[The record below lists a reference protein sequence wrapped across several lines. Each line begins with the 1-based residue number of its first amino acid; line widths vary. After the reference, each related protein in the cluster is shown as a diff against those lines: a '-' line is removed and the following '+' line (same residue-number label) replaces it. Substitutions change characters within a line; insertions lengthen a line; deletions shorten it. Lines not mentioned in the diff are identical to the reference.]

1 MSKASP
7 KNSFKA
13 QYSESVLETIGKFF
27 LNVLRILVWLSVI
40 LILAI
45 MPFYFQEGYTHI
57 GSDKSYFFRK
67 ASVVLGRLILPV
79 WGGCIICYGIQLFI
93 HRKKGQLPQLFR
105 RLCITDYFA
114 FFYGVCD
121 IISYVCSDYK
131 ETALW
136 GTTGW
141 FMGLIPQLTLV
152 ALYFLIRFFQTKGEW
167 VVILNLLTSAIV
179 FVLGFLNRFAVFP
192 IPMKYSDQKTFIS
205 TIGNINWYCGYLV
218 AVFFVG
224 VGLLWL
230 DKGED
235 RRKTWPLC
243 GYVFVGFATLITQ
256 GSESGIFALAIVLFT
271 LFVLSAKD
279 GDLTREGRFW
289 LIILLLAMAG
299 IFTAVLRLAFPGHI
313 TFTSTL
319 GNLLTYSPLPFIMA
333 AAALAGIFMTYKG
346 KGISSTLLRRGMKIF
361 SKICCIAIPLLF
373 VIFIGMIAVNTV
385 RPGSLGVLSQMS
397 VFTFNDRWGSSRGA
411 TWSIG
416 LRCFMEQ
423 DFLHK
428 LTGVGPDCMANFLY
442 KDSSDSLLALARRAF
457 ENRRLTNAHCEI
469 LTILVNEGI
478 LGAIC
483 YGGMLISHAYSLIRS
498 RANNAY
504 AAACGLCVLAYFA
517 NNLWSFQQTMG
528 VVPLFVI
535 MGLGGYFLHRNENA
549 SNNSPD

>member
-1 MSKASP
+1 MSKASL

-13 QYSESVLETIGKFF
+13 QHSESVLETIGKFC
-27 LNVLRILVWLSVI
+27 LNVLKILVWLSVVLVLVI
-40 LILAI
+40 L
-45 MPFYFQEGYTHI
+45 PFYFQEGYTHI

-67 ASVVLGRLILPV
+67 ASVMLGRLILPV
-79 WGGCIICYGIQLFI
+79 WGGCILCYGMNLFI
-93 HRKKGQLPQLFR
+93 HKKKGQLPQLFR
-105 RLCITDYFA
+105 CLCITDYFA

-121 IISYVCSDYK
+121 IISYFCSDYK

-167 VVILNLLTSAIV
+167 VVILNLLASAIV

-192 IPMKYSDQKTFIS
+192 IPMKYSDRETFIS
-205 TIGNINWYCGYLV
+205 TIGNINWYCGYLM

-230 DKGED
+230 DQGED
-235 RRKTWPLC
+235 KRKTWLLC

-279 GDLTREGRFW
+279 GDLTRVGKFW

-299 IFTAVLRLAFPGHI
+299 IFTAALRLAFPGRI
-313 TFTSTL
+313 TFTFTL
-319 GNLLTYSPLPFIMA
+319 GDLLTYSPLSFIMA
-333 AAALAGIFMTYKG
+333 AAALAGVLTAHKG
-346 KGISSTLLRRGMKIF
+346 KGASVALLRRGMKIF
-361 SKICCIAIPLLF
+361 TKICCIAIPLLL
-373 VIFIGMIAVNTV
+373 VIFIGMIAMNTV
-385 RPGSLGVLSQMS
+385 HPGSLGALSQMS

-428 LTGVGPDCMANFLY
+428 LTGVGPDCMADFLY
-442 KDSSDSLLALARRAF
+442 KDSSDSLLALAQRAF
-457 ENRRLTNAHCEI
+457 EKMRLTNAHCEI

-483 YGGMLISHAYSLIRS
+483 YGGMLISQAYSLIRS
-498 RANNAY
+498 RVNNAY

-517 NNLWSFQQTMG
+517 NSLWSFQQTMG

-535 MGLGGYFLHRNENA
+535 MGLGGYFLHRGEE
-549 SNNSPD
+549 

>member
-1 MSKASP
+1 MSKASL

-13 QYSESVLETIGKFF
+13 QRSESVLESIGKFF

-40 LILAI
+40 LVLAI
-45 MPFYFQEGYTHI
+45 LPFYFQEGYTHI

-67 ASVVLGRLILPV
+67 SSVILGRLILPV
-79 WGGCIICYGIQLFI
+79 WGGGILCYGMNLFI
-93 HRKKGQLPQLFR
+93 HKKKELLPQWSR
-105 RLCITDYFA
+105 HLCITDYFA

-121 IISYVCSDYK
+121 IISYFCSNYK

-152 ALYFLIRFFQTKGEW
+152 ALYFLIRFFQTRGEW
-167 VVILNLLTSAIV
+167 VVILNLLASAIV
-179 FVLGFLNRFAVFP
+179 FVLGFLNRFAIFP
-192 IPMKYSDQKTFIS
+192 IPMKYSDRETFIS
-205 TIGNINWYCGYLV
+205 TVGNINWYCGYLM

-230 DKGED
+230 DKGGD
-235 RRKTWPLC
+235 KRKTWLLC
-243 GYVFVGFATLITQ
+243 GYVFAGFATLITQ
-256 GSESGIFALAIVLFT
+256 GSESGIFALAVVLFT
-271 LFVLSAKD
+271 LFALSAKD
-279 GDLTREGRFW
+279 GDPARVGRFW
-289 LIILLLAMAG
+289 LLILLLGMAG
-299 IFTAVLRLAFPGHI
+299 SFTAALRLAFPGRI
-313 TFTSTL
+313 TFTFAP
-319 GNLLTYSPLPFIMA
+319 GDLLTYSPLPFIMA

-346 KGISSTLLRRGMKIF
+346 KGASDTLLQSGMKIF
-361 SKICCIAIPLLF
+361 ANICCIAIPLLL
-373 VIFIGMIAVNTV
+373 VSFIGMIVMNTLY
-385 RPGSLGVLSQMS
+385 PGSLGTMSQMS

-428 LTGVGPDCMANFLY
+428 LTGVGPDCMADFLY
-442 KDSSDSLLALARRAF
+442 KDSSDSLLALAQRAF
-457 ENRRLTNAHCEI
+457 EKMRLTNAHCEI

-483 YGGMLISHAYSLIRS
+483 YGGMLISHAYHLIRS

-517 NNLWSFQQTMG
+517 NSLWSFQQTMG

-535 MGLGGYFLHRNENA
+535 MGLGGYFLHREE
-549 SNNSPD
+549 